1 MLWWLHDDG
10 EDDDDYDD
18 GPTEKGN
25 WGNDIM
31 MMALL
36 TKGTSPS
43 CWWRSSSLPV
53 QTPLAPLSLHLLN
66 ILILQLYSLWLM
78 GIFIHNYLYW
88 ILYSLVAPLTIPGS
102 TLFPRTQLCKSVT
115 TDTTDRG
122 LKPLALPSLV
132 VVYIAKDLH
141 WPLTLIVHVCFSTA
155 IAPIVI
161 YYSHPVALCSEA
173 DL

>member
-1 MLWWLHDDG
+1 MASWRWWGWWWLWWWPYWKRKLR
-10 EDDDDYDD
+10 EWYYDD
-18 GPTEKGN
+18 GPTDKGN
-25 WGNDIM
+25 KS
-31 MMALL
+31 LL
-36 TKGTSPS
+36 LMTKFFSPRANS
-43 CWWRSSSLPV
+43 ARATQSAPV
-53 QTPLAPLSLHLLN
+53 EHFNPSVIFTLIDEHILSYLSVFNPLFIGGPINNSWLHP
-66 ILILQLYSLWLM
+66 
-78 GIFIHNYLYW
+78 
-88 ILYSLVAPLTIPGS
+88 V
-102 TLFPRTQLCKSVT
+102 PRTQLCKSVT